1 MAAERKPEEVL
12 QRVSDVI
19 IVSITKDGGQ
29 VILRREK

>member
-19 IVSITKDGGQ
+19 AKISQDVGQ
-29 VILRREK
+29 GVLRREK

>member
-19 IVSITKDGGQ
+19 VNISEDVGQ
-29 VILRREK
+29 GILRRER